1 MNAYQYGCLLD
12 PYDGVQH
19 TASYNDNL
27 RHKTINTIITQI
39 VFPLSIYLFIY
50 LFIYSLCFVLR
61 LYVYGFLV
69 IRSSFLVKFVNGV
82 E

>member
-19 TASYNDNL
+19 TASYNDDL

-50 LFIYSLCFVLR
+50 LSVYLFTMFCPSPLR
-61 LYVYGFLV
+61 LW
-69 IRSSFLVKFVNGV
+69 ISCNTFLVKFVNGV